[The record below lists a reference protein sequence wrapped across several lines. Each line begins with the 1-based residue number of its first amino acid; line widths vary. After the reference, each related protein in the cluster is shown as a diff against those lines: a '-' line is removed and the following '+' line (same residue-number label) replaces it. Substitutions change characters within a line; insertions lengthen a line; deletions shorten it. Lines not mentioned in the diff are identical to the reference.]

1 MWERLIASNLE
12 DRDGARRARLLNVL
26 TLSLLLGMAL
36 FSLSGLVMWLWGG
49 DVDIVLFAGAPGAIA
64 AILVLTYVLVRLGR
78 LRVAVWAFLGLLN
91 VMLLVLLLALGHRSA
106 MPIFIPVA
114 ILAAAVLAR
123 QRISFAFAVCWVVAY
138 LIVAIAEMSGWHDPF
153 LVPYDQAFPPHLLII
168 GRMLGIGL
176 MGVLAWLSAGS
187 MLDAIVEARRN
198 LERAQLHEAELERAR
213 QSLSQQVRERT
224 RDLENALLDV
234 QESMF
239 EQAALLDALR
249 AQSIPVVPLFRR
261 VIALPVV
268 GMLDAER
275 AERLLSSLLGGV
287 EQYDARVVLLDITGV
302 PVIDEAA
309 AQGLAEAVS
318 GARLLGAEC
327 VLVGVNPEIASK
339 LVDLEADLGRLTSRS
354 DMEAGLRYAL
364 QRLHRSLDVATLP

>member
-1 MWERLIASNLE
+1 MWERLIASNLA
-12 DRDGARRARLLNVL
+12 DRDEARRARLLNVL

-36 FSLSGLVMWLWGG
+36 FSLSGLVIWMWGG
-49 DVDIVLFAGAPGAIA
+49 DVDVVLFAGVPGAIS

-78 LRVAVWAFLGLLN
+78 LRIAVWAFLGLLN

-106 MPIFIPVA
+106 MPIFIPTA
-114 ILAAAVLAR
+114 ILAVAVLAR
-123 QRISFAFAVCWVVAY
+123 QRIAFAVAVCWMVAY
-138 LIVAIAEMSGWHDPF
+138 LVVAIAETSGWHDPF
-153 LVPYDQAFPPHLLII
+153 LIPYDQAFPPQLLII
-168 GRMLGIGL
+168 GRVLGIGL

-187 MLDAIVEARRN
+187 MLDAIADARRN
-198 LERAQLHEAELERAR
+198 LARAQLHEAELERAR

-224 RDLENALLDV
+224 RDLEDALTDV

-239 EQAALLDALR
+239 EQTALLDALR
-249 AQSIPVVPLFRR
+249 AQSIPVVPLFRQ

-275 AERLLSSLLGGV
+275 TERLLSSMLSGI
-287 EQYDARVVLLDITGV
+287 EQYDARIVLLDITGV
-302 PVIDEAA
+302 PVIDEGA
-309 AQGLAEAVS
+309 AQGLAEAVG

-327 VLVGVNPEIASK
+327 VLVGVGPEIASK
-339 LVDLEADLGRLTSRS
+339 LVDLGSDLGWLTSRG

-364 QRLHRSLDVATLP
+364 RRLHRSLNVPTLP